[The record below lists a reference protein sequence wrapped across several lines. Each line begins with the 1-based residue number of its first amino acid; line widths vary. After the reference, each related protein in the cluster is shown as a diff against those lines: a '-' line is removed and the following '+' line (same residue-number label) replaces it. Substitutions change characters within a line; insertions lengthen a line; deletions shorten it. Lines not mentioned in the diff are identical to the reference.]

1 MLLWHRRGDGQT
13 TVQREN
19 IRLNGEWLPQSIIIS
34 SALMLP
40 KQTLP
45 VSLLSSL
52 QPQGAAGHLPQ
63 PRPIRSL
70 SHKNHPVQG
79 FTSLSVGEGALGVKG
94 VENPWQRLWG
104 PSLSHLHL
112 NSGGGSREVQP
123 PPTSWAGGEETLL
136 GTGGQ
141 RMDAQ
146 GEVDLCLGPA
156 VPQPARKTTYNMGCT
171 GPHLFLSHSTGRAV
185 GTREGGYVRS
195 KAPVSSLTNGFP
207 ATGGLV
213 LSHVPLKQQSE
224 QESSQ
229 APHTGVLPGAPQC
242 MTCEA
247 PICTNTH

>member
-70 SHKNHPVQG
+70 AHKNHPVQG

-94 VENPWQRLWG
+94 VENPWQRLWR

-112 NSGGGSREVQP
+112 NSGGGRWEAQP

-141 RMDAQ
+141 RMAAQ

-156 VPQPARKTTYNMGCT
+156 VPSLHIR
-171 GPHLFLSHSTGRAV
+171 PHITW
-185 GTREGGYVRS
+185 
-195 KAPVSSLTNGFP
+195 
-207 ATGGLV
+207 
-213 LSHVPLKQQSE
+213 
-224 QESSQ
+224 
-229 APHTGVLPGAPQC
+229 GAPG
-242 MTCEA
+242 
-247 PICTNTH
+247 PIYS